1 MIAVVNYHDN
11 PKRKPMEKK
20 KPHEIN
26 SENHTLFVREVPEFR
41 RTLNRHK
48 NIVQI
53 REKHKVYTIYIER
66 FKELKRGLHSVM
78 NELRRAGSEDKLEIR
93 INSGGGFVNEGKQF
107 YNLMLE
113 KFHKRTVT
121 YLDNHGY
128 SMGALL
134 FCMGDKRVIYPYS
147 DLMFHNYSS
156 GVGGKGGE
164 IISRIEHTDA
174 HIKAF
179 FRKIIVEPGFLT
191 DTEFEKMLI
200 GQDFWMGSKELCE
213 RKIATHVILDGK
225 EIKAKKYLKIVKKN
239 KKSRK

>member
-1 MIAVVNYHDN
+1 
-11 PKRKPMEKK
+11 MENK
-20 KPHEIN
+20 KPNELN
-26 SENHTLFVREVPEFR
+26 SENHTLFTKQVPEFR
-41 RTLNRHK
+41 RLLDRQK
-48 NIVQI
+48 NIVEI
-53 REKHKVYTIYIER
+53 RAKHKVFTIYIER
-66 FKELKRGLHSVM
+66 FKELKRGLHTVF
-78 NELRRAGSEDKLEIR
+78 NELRTAGLDDKLEIR

-107 YNLMLE
+107 YNLMNE
-113 KFHKRTVT
+113 KFHNRTTT

-164 IISRIEHTDA
+164 IISRVEHTDA

-179 FRKIIVEPGFLT
+179 FRKVIVEQGFLS
-191 DTEFEKMLI
+191 DKEFENMLI

-213 RKIATHVILDGK
+213 RKIATHVVYKGK
-225 EIKAKKYLKIVKKN
+225 EIKAKKYLKLLEKEKELKKD
-239 KKSRK
+239 

>member
-1 MIAVVNYHDN
+1 
-11 PKRKPMEKK
+11 MENK
-20 KPHEIN
+20 KPNEIN
-26 SENHTLFVREVPEFR
+26 SENHTLFIKQVAEFR
-41 RTLNRHK
+41 RTLNHAK
-48 NIVQI
+48 NIVEI
-53 REKHKVYTIYIER
+53 RPKHKVYTIYIER
-66 FKELKRGLHSVM
+66 FKELKRGLHSVL
-78 NELRRAGSEDKLEIR
+78 NELRTAGSDDKLEIR

-107 YNLMLE
+107 YNLMNE
-113 KFHKRTVT
+113 KFHNRTTT

-164 IISRIEHTDA
+164 IISRVEHTDA

-179 FRKIIVEPGFLT
+179 FKKVIVEKGFLS

-200 GQDFWMGSKELCE
+200 GQDFWMGSKELCS
-213 RKIATHVILDGK
+213 RKIATHVIYKGK
-225 EIKAKKYLKIVKKN
+225 EIKAKRYLKLLKKEEEL
-239 KKSRK
+239 KES

>member
-1 MIAVVNYHDN
+1 
-11 PKRKPMEKK
+11 MENK

-26 SENHTLFVREVPEFR
+26 SENHTLFVKQIPEFR
-41 RTLNRHK
+41 RTLNHRK
-48 NIVQI
+48 NIVEI
-53 REKHKVYTIYIER
+53 RSKYKIYTIYIER
-66 FKELKRGLHSVM
+66 FKELKRGLHSVL
-78 NELRRAGSEDKLEIR
+78 NELRAAGHDDRLDIR

-107 YNLMLE
+107 YNLMNE
-113 KFHKRTVT
+113 KFHKRTTT

-164 IISRIEHTDA
+164 IISRVEHTDA

-179 FRKIIVEPGFLT
+179 FRKIIVDQGFLS
-191 DTEFEKMLI
+191 DKEFEKMLI
-200 GQDFWMGSKELCE
+200 GQDFWMGAKELCA
-213 RKIATHVILDGK
+213 RKIATHVIYEGK
-225 EIKAKKYLKIVKKN
+225 EMKAKKYLKLLAKKE
-239 KKSRK
+239 SAQEEE